1 MDCGHE
7 ESVDIQEDGD
17 MGETYDWPG
26 FYGALCEHGPH
37 LLVGLAE
44 DDGEIIEALA
54 ADTDTFWSDGLQPLL
69 ADAAGDGDLR
79 LGVLASL
86 GLWRE
91 NVLIALSEDFSIDL
105 DWDAVAI
112 DADSPLIEALV
123 EAATPG
129 DS

>member
-1 MDCGHE
+1 
-7 ESVDIQEDGD
+7 

-26 FYGALCEHGPH
+26 FYRALCEHGPH
-37 LLVGLAE
+37 LLVGIDE
-44 DDGEIIEALA
+44 DDGEIIQALA
-54 ADTDTFWSDGLQPLL
+54 ADTDTFWSDGLQSLL

-79 LGVLASL
+79 MGVLASL

-91 NVLIALSEDFSIDL
+91 NVLAAMSDDFGIDL
-105 DWDAVAI
+105 GWDAVTI

-129 DS
+129 ES